1 MEGGGRERERDRG
14 ELAATEEEEGEIG
27 GDFAVDVRARANG
40 RPPVGHGM
48 LLEEASGPL
57 GPRLTSHERR

>member
-1 MEGGGRERERDRG
+1 MVIVEGK
-14 ELAATEEEEGEIG
+14 EEGEIG

-48 LLEEASGPL
+48 LRRGFWTVWSHLT
-57 GPRLTSHERR
+57 TSHERR